1 MRLSNA
7 TERALH
13 LEVPSNG
20 FLQVRRDFGD
30 DAPDVDGRTY
40 GEAADPSDECI
51 HANVARP
58 SQHIRVH
65 VFVALRFGG
74 RHGLPL
80 LDDGEVGNG
89 FGRHVDAKRPVVAHQ
104 SSSSDSEYIMKQN
117 NTNVNNRGDAR
128 RRAAAIDRILK
139 RLFPHAAMALRCDTP
154 WECLVA
160 VQLSAQCTDKK
171 VNEVTVA
178 LFNKYRTLNDYL
190 RAKPREFERDIHSTG
205 FYRNKTKNI
214 LAAAK
219 VVDEVW
225 RGELPRTIDD
235 MVTIPGVGR
244 KTANV
249 VLGRVYGVV
258 EGIAVDTH
266 VRRLSRQL
274 GFSRHSDPM
283 RIERDLMTLFP
294 KNDWYGLT
302 YRLIE
307 YGRNFAPARKRD
319 HSDEPLAKYYS
330 SSGDVK

>member
-1 MRLSNA
+1 
-7 TERALH
+7 
-13 LEVPSNG
+13 
-20 FLQVRRDFGD
+20 
-30 DAPDVDGRTY
+30 
-40 GEAADPSDECI
+40 
-51 HANVARP
+51 
-58 SQHIRVH
+58 
-65 VFVALRFGG
+65 
-74 RHGLPL
+74 
-80 LDDGEVGNG
+80 
-89 FGRHVDAKRPVVAHQ
+89 
-104 SSSSDSEYIMKQN
+104 
-117 NTNVNNRGDAR
+117 
-128 RRAAAIDRILK
+128 
-139 RLFPHAAMALRCDTP
+139 
-154 WECLVA
+154 
-160 VQLSAQCTDKK
+160 
-171 VNEVTVA
+171 
-178 LFNKYRTLNDYL
+178 
-190 RAKPREFERDIHSTG
+190 
-205 FYRNKTKNI
+205 